1 MERVMKHKIRATE
14 KQAIRKLKKEA
25 KVIDEERQKVIENID
40 KKRKEDLKITNQ
52 FIEQQN
58 IEYKKL
64 MTANEKKRF
73 KFKKNKK

>member
-1 MERVMKHKIRATE
+1 M
-14 KQAIRKLKKEA
+14 
-25 KVIDEERQKVIENID
+25 DEERQKVIENID
-40 KKRKEDLKITNQ
+40 KKRKEELKITNQ